1 MKKVITDVAI
11 QFKNASLILKSFN
24 KHGYI
29 GWLDF
34 GSLLG
39 LIRDGKMISWDK
51 DIDISFIGT
60 QEDALEVLR
69 VCYSELGYDHLGKHH
84 LRNKDSEF
92 YSSKHITTIKIHSA
106 RNDYVF
112 VCHDSRKYFWG
123 EQKPEIRSYP
133 WIDIY
138 PVKKED
144 NYITYGH
151 HTLDLWG
158 FDSEFLEP
166 LLEGYFM
173 GNNFL
178 IPNQSEKVLESHYTD
193 SWRIPIKISSKR
205 LLALKKS
212 KEKI

>member
-1 MKKVITDVAI
+1 MSVD

-39 LIRDGKMISWDK
+39 LIRDGKMISWDR

-60 QEDALEVLR
+60 QEHALEVLR
-69 VCYSELGYDHLGKHH
+69 VCYSELGYDYLGKHH
-84 LRNKDSEF
+84 LHNKESEF

-106 RNDYVF
+106 RNDYMF

-123 EQKPEIRSYP
+123 EGNLGLRSKP

-138 PVKKED
+138 PTKKEN
-144 NYITYGH
+144 NYIIYGH
-151 HTLDLWG
+151 
-158 FDSEFLEP
+158 DSLTFYEFSSELLEP
-166 LLEGYFM
+166 LLEGSFM

-193 SWRIPIKISSKR
+193 SWRIPIKISNRR
-205 LLALKKS
+205 LLVLKKS
-212 KEKI
+212 KEKVE